1 MTINCY
7 PEQTA
12 GNNLALFTD
21 VSLNPGRR
29 LGVGACLLVP
39 AHFLNSAPD
48 TIERANVSVRLRFE
62 RFAETSSTRLEVQT
76 VLWALE
82 NYRAEIN
89 RSDSGK
95 LLIYTDS
102 QCVVGLP
109 GRRAG
114 LEANDFV
121 AGRSGRPLKNA
132 DLYHAFY
139 AAQDQTG
146 FELIKI
152 KGHSRAGSH
161 NSLQRI
167 FSYVDQEVRRALK
180 HWMGELVDQD
190 FHIIPATP
198 PSDP

>member
-12 GNNLALFTD
+12 GNSLALFTD

-39 AHFLNSAPD
+39 ASFLDSAPD
-48 TIERANVSVRLRFE
+48 TIERTDVSARLQFE

-76 VLWALE
+76 VLWALKY
-82 NYRAEIN
+82 YRAEIN
-89 RSDSGK
+89 RSDSGRVQ
-95 LLIYTDS
+95 IYTDS

-121 AGRSGRPLKNA
+121 AGRSGRPLINT
-132 DLYHAFY
+132 DLYRAFY
-139 AAQDQTG
+139 AAHDQIG

-152 KGHSRAGSH
+152 KGHSRSGSH

-167 FSYVDQEVRRALK
+167 FSYVDQQVRGALK
-180 HWMGELVDQD
+180 LWMGELADQD
-190 FHIIPATP
+190 FHINPATP